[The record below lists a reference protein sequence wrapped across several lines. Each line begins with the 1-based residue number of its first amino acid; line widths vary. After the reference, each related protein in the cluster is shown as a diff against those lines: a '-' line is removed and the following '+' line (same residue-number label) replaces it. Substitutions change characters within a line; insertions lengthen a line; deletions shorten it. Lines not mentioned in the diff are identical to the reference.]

1 MYWVAHPIIRRGL
14 ILASAFAALTAVPF
28 VTSGAA
34 TLPQSVK
41 VTLTD
46 TDGEHMTINVDRTAI
61 RSGPVT
67 FEVSNLSQDQVHEM
81 LVIKSDGAGG
91 PLPYDNNQE
100 KVIEEKTQDLGEV
113 SDLDPGKSGT
123 LTLDLAP
130 GRYILLCNEPGHFMH
145 GMQASLSVSD

>member
-1 MYWVAHPIIRRGL
+1 AHPIIRRGL
-14 ILASAFAALTAVPF
+14 ILVSALAALAAAPII
-28 VTSGAA
+28 TSVAA

-41 VTLTD
+41 VVLTD
-46 TDGEHMTINVDRTAI
+46 TDGEHMTMNVDRTAI

-67 FEVSNLSQDQVHEM
+67 FEVSNLSQDQGHEM
-81 LVIKSDGAGG
+81 PVIKFDSAES

-123 LTLDLAP
+123 LPLDLAP

-145 GMQASLSVSD
+145 GMQASLTVSN